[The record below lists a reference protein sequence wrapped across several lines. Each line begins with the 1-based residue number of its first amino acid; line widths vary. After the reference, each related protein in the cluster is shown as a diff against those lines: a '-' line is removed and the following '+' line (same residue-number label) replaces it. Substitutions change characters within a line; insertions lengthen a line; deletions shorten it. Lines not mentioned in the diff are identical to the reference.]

1 MTSRVPVDER
11 STVVHAIQFTT
22 GDRRAS
28 TGEISTEGEGD
39 DGHGGDNM
47 EDVMEELGT
56 IREI

>member
-28 TGEISTEGEGD
+28 TGEINTEEGEGED
-39 DGHGGDNM
+39 GGDNM